1 MDGCFSKFD
10 SPEIIPVSKL
20 GSLLV
25 AELWHGPTG
34 AFKDLTLSV
43 VGRLADLFLRKQGK
57 KATVLVFTSG
67 DTGGA
72 SIHSV
77 LGSQNINIIVLYP
90 RGRVTRVQELLMT
103 TVNAPNVKVYSVDG
117 TLHDLDIP
125 IKKLFADDEFVKK
138 YNLVS
143 LNSVNVVR
151 VLFHA
156 VHFIYLYLKAC
167 PAVDREVLF
176 SVPSGGLGNMAGGYI
191 AYTMGIPIKLLS
203 AVNENDVVHRAFD
216 TGVFSHSEIVLQTYA
231 SAMDIQIPYNIER
244 LFYFMSGG
252 SCETVKSVMEK
263 FEKDGTCNLPSE
275 LLACNHCIT
284 TTRVSQQ
291 STLATMEYVWK
302 EFQYLVCPHS
312 AIGLC
317 AALDYQ
323 RKEQGSEDLVV
334 IATATPAKFP
344 EVVEKA
350 GLPVLSFPTF
360 AELHSKAE
368 TKLFMEKEDD
378 WEQILRV
385 AIVEAMSGQ

>member
-34 AFKDLTLSV
+34 AFKDLALSV

-57 KATVLVFTSG
+57 KATVLVGTSG
-67 DTGGA
+67 DTGSA

-90 RGRVTRVQELLMT
+90 RGRVTRVQELQMT
-103 TVNAPNVKVYSVDG
+103 TVNASNAKVYSVDG
-117 TLHDLDIP
+117 TSDDLDIP
-125 IKKLFADDEFVKK
+125 IKKLFADNEFVKK

-143 LNSVNVVR
+143 LNSVNVAR
-151 VLFHA
+151 VLFQA

-191 AYTMGIPIKLLS
+191 AYMMGIPIKFMA

-216 TGVFSHSEIVLQTYA
+216 TGVFSLSEIVLQTYA

-284 TTRVSQQ
+284 TTRVSQR
-291 STLATMEYVWK
+291 SILATMEHVWK
-302 EFQYLVCPHS
+302 EFKYIVCPHS

-350 GLPVLSFPTF
+350 GLSVPSFPAFT
-360 AELHSKAE
+360 ELHSKVE
-368 TKLFMEKEDD
+368 TKFFMEKEDD

-385 AIVEAMSGQ
+385 AVVEAMSGQ